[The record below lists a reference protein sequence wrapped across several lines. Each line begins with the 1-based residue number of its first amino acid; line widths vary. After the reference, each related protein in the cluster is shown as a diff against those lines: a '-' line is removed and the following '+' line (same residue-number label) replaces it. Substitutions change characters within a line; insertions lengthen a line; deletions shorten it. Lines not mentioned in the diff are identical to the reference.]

1 MVTIFDFK
9 SLRKVTINTSAE
21 GGNRWQVWWVH
32 VKSFRGKK
40 LKKFLPFRAR
50 SEWTS
55 FSFKKIILLHGP
67 KRRQLQGYFRASCL
81 PFLLYVLTFFNHL
94 SIATKA
100 VSSNPVPCEVYSI
113 QRYAIK
119 FVSDL
124 RQVGGFL
131 WILRFPPPIRLTA
144 KI

>member
-1 MVTIFDFK
+1 M
-9 SLRKVTINTSAE
+9 AP
-21 GGNRWQVWWVH
+21 
-32 VKSFRGKK
+32 RG
-40 LKKFLPFRAR
+40 
-50 SEWTS
+50 T
-55 FSFKKIILLHGP
+55 
-67 KRRQLQGYFRASCL
+67 QLQGYFRASCL
-81 PFLLYVLTFFNHL
+81 PCLLYVLTFFNHL
-94 SIATKA
+94 SIATKV